1 MNQFKNILEELKQLP
16 QWVCHRNKIP
26 FNPVTGAPAKAGQP
40 NTWAR
45 FEDALTAVGN
55 YDGIGFEFNNNGIVG
70 IDLDKVIAEDGALS
84 SEAAEIVEMLDSY
97 TEYSPSGKGL
107 HIFVKG
113 DIPVDGR
120 KKGFIEMYKAKR
132 YFTMTGNV
140 YGAVKPINE
149 RTDQVMQ
156 LFNKYFSDS
165 KSENSADTNIPCIST
180 AKDYIS
186 IGLAKD
192 TVFKAL
198 WNGEY
203 QSDKCTSESEK
214 DLALMGK
221 MLYWCSGDVDAATE
235 AFMKSP
241 YAAGKDDK
249 HTSKLERVDY
259 LQRTAMKA
267 MQGLTSTAAGDDE
280 NYCKQQKFSL
290 DDMGNARRLVAMC
303 YH

>member
-1 MNQFKNILEELKQLP
+1 MNQYENIPEELKQLP

-26 FNPVTGAPAKAGQP
+26 FNPITGAPAKAGRP
-40 NTWAR
+40 DTWAR
-45 FEDALTAVGN
+45 FEDVVKACENGS
-55 YDGIGFEFNNNGIVG
+55 YEGIGFEFNNNGIVG
-70 IDLDKVIAEDGALS
+70 IDLDKVIAEDGTVS
-84 SEAAEIVEMLDSY
+84 TEAAEIVAMLGSY

-140 YGAVKPINE
+140 YGALNPINE
-149 RTDQVMQ
+149 RTEQVKQ
-156 LFNKYFSDS
+156 IFNKYFSDS
-165 KSENSADTNIPCIST
+165 KSENSAIEADTNNHCLST
-180 AKDYIS
+180 GKDYLS

-192 TVFKAL
+192 AVFKAL

-203 QSDKCTSESEK
+203 QSEKCTSESEA

-221 MLYWCSGDVDAATE
+221 LLYWCSGNADKAIE
-235 AFMKSP
+235 AYMNSP

-249 HTSKLERVDY
+249 HTTKLERSDY
-259 LQRTAMKA
+259 MKRTAMKA
-267 MQGLTSTAAGDDE
+267 MQGLTSTAAAVS
-280 NYCKQQKFSL
+280 YTHLTLPTIYS
-290 DDMGNARRLVAMC
+290 V
-303 YH
+303 

>member
-1 MNQFKNILEELKQLP
+1 GSLSDE
-16 QWVCHRNKIP
+16 
-26 FNPVTGAPAKAGQP
+26 
-40 NTWAR
+40 
-45 FEDALTAVGN
+45 AVG
-55 YDGIGFEFNNNGIVG
+55 IV
-70 IDLDKVIAEDGALS
+70 A
-84 SEAAEIVEMLDSY
+84 MLDSY

-140 YGAVKPINE
+140 YGDKKPINE
-149 RTDQVMQ
+149 CTEQVKQ
-156 LFNKYFSDS
+156 LFGKYFSDS
-165 KSENSADTNIPCIST
+165 KSGKSVGTNNPCISS
-180 AKDYIS
+180 AKDYLS

-192 TVFKAL
+192 AVFKAL

-203 QSDKCTSESEK
+203 QSEKCTSESEA

-221 MLYWCSGDVDAATE
+221 LLYWCSGNMDAAID
-235 AFMKSP
+235 AFINSP
-241 YAAGKDDK
+241 YASRKDDK
-249 HTSKLERVDY
+249 HTTKLERSDY

-280 NYCKQQKFSL
+280 QYIKRFAKGTAEIQETLKKLQPHIKYACDDKGNGELFADVFSSV
-290 DDMGNARRLVAMC
+290 ARFNVTANEWFVYDGRV
-303 YH
+303 